1 MWAMRMSTVSQV
13 GQGNIVPMPYI
24 SAIAAPRGLV
34 VPQPEQVAIAIV
46 ISKGKIAP
54 STPPAALPS
63 RCWSADS
70 RGSGLPFISVGG
82 ISVDGIVSSRS
93 SRWPETLCVDP
104 LRRIAQAQ
112 QTGGGD
118 FYKRG
123 RATDVC
129 P

>member
-1 MWAMRMSTVSQV
+1 MCAMRMSAVSQV
-13 GQGNIVPMPYI
+13 RQRNIVPMPCIY
-24 SAIAAPRGLV
+24 AIAAPRGLV
-34 VPQPEQVAIAIV
+34 VLQPEQVAIAIV

-70 RGSGLPFISVGG
+70 GSGGVGLLFISVGG

-112 QTGGGD
+112 QTGGGN
-118 FYKRG
+118 
-123 RATDVC
+123 
-129 P
+129 